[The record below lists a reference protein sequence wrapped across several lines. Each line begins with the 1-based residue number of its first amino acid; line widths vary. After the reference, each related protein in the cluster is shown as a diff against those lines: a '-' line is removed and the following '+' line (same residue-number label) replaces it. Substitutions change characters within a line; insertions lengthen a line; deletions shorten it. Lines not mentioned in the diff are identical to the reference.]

1 MLNKETSDKLAVL
14 GFDVSKLTEAIKAEA
29 ETSLEVPR
37 LYPETDYNKFGENK
51 DKEGFERGKLTVTEI
66 LAKKMNDKYSLGF
79 EEKDRRDFDK
89 VTEALISKAL
99 KDAKIEPDKK
109 VKELQDDIAKLKDL
123 HESTKTDYEGKLK
136 SMEGQVFNSTLRS
149 SLGNELQG
157 EYMIPKDD
165 IYDIYITRN
174 RVTKD
179 DTGRAVVLNDKGEI
193 LKTDTRE
200 PISVNDHYK
209 AFADKYVKKDGMGG
223 DDKTKA
229 IPGKF
234 AKMSEFKAYCETKK
248 IEPLSED
255 AQKFL
260 RENKAEKFDYSS

>member
-29 ETSLEVPR
+29 EMSLDVPK
-37 LYPETDYNKFGENK
+37 LYPETDYNKFGDNRF
-51 DKEGFERGKLTVTEI
+51 KEGKGAMSEI
-66 LAKKMNDKYSLGF
+66 LAKELNDKHSLGL
-79 EEKDRRDFDK
+79 EEKDRKDTSK
-89 VTEALISKAL
+89 VIDTLIAKSL
-99 KDAKIEPDKK
+99 KDAKIDPDKK

-136 SMEGQVFNSTLRS
+136 SMEGQVFHSTLRS
-149 SLGNELQG
+149 SLSAELQG
-157 EYMIPKDD
+157 EYLIPKDD
-165 IYDIYITRN
+165 IYDIYINRN

-179 DTGRAVVLNDKGEI
+179 DTGRAVVLNEKGEI
-193 LKTDTRE
+193 LKTDTRD

-209 AFADKYVKKDGMGG
+209 TFAEKYVKKDGMDGG
-223 DDKTKA
+223 DKNKST
-229 IPGKF
+229 PGKF
-234 AKMSEFKAYCETKK
+234 AKMSEYKAYCEAKN

-255 AQKFL
+255 AQKIL